1 MAPLENRPDPLVRAV
16 KHGITGAKVSRLE
29 ASIRPQKGGFMDS
42 PQGSSAVEA
51 LPPMKNNKQQPTKEI
66 RLGAIKAAVW
76 KNDTEAGVRY
86 NVTFSR
92 LYREGESWKSTE
104 SFGRDDLLLLGK
116 VADQAHSWICSQ
128 NGIPEENHTRAAA
141 TRNGDER

>member
-1 MAPLENRPDPLVRAV
+1 
-16 KHGITGAKVSRLE
+16 
-29 ASIRPQKGGFMDS
+29 MDS
-42 PQGSSAVEA
+42 AQATSPSEV
-51 LPPMKNNKQQPTKEI
+51 LPSMKTKQQPSKEI
-66 RLGAIKAAVW
+66 RLGSVKAAVW

-92 LYREGESWKSTE
+92 LYREGDSWKSTE

-128 NGIPEENHTRAAA
+128 NGIPEENPSGAAA
-141 TRNGDER
+141 TRNGNGR